1 MSRPILKSTLDHP
14 IRPRPGSERRTR
26 RRSHKLDHWRQDV
39 DSTSEI
45 YDNTCLDPKTHAAP
59 SRALQEW
66 MLTGRSWRH
75 HSLEQPLSTATVP
88 VLVYGRAADALVEHG
103 QRFGRLHRDGNE
115 DLSSAPSDVQS
126 TEYWLGELFSCGYCL
141 GHSSA
146 LALTAIYQVRIFH
159 AWWPLDFFLTALVI
173 AWLSA
178 FQWITLCW
186 LMKMNEK

>member
-1 MSRPILKSTLDHP
+1 M
-14 IRPRPGSERRTR
+14 
-26 RRSHKLDHWRQDV
+26 DV
-39 DSTSEI
+39 
-45 YDNTCLDPKTHAAP
+45 
-59 SRALQEW
+59 QQ
-66 MLTGRSWRH
+66 MLW
-75 HSLEQPLSTATVP
+75 LSTANASVAFTV
-88 VLVYGRAADALVEHG
+88 
-103 QRFGRLHRDGNE
+103 
-115 DLSSAPSDVQS
+115 
-126 TEYWLGELFSCGYCL
+126 TEMKIFLPLRQMFKARSYWLGELFSCGYCL